1 MASGLIKDC
10 QISTSSAV
18 SYNYAPHF
26 ARYNSANYWAP
37 SLRFWDQR
45 QYLQVDFLTKTR
57 VTKVV
62 VQSLRG
68 TRKVLAYS
76 LMSSD
81 NNKIWSPV
89 NDVSYLSYAD
99 GSAHDLIKEPQEARY
114 YRFIIQEASD
124 PGKKKMINTLA
135 LRLKFF
141 GCYTGS
147 EDITSII

>member
-10 QISTSSAV
+10 QISASSAV
-18 SYNYAPHF
+18 SHNYAPHF

-37 SLRFWDQR
+37 SLRFWDQK

-68 TRKVLAYS
+68 TRKVIAYS

-89 NDVSYLSYAD
+89 NDVSYLSYND
-99 GSAHDLIKEPQEARY
+99 GSAHDLIKEAQEARY
-114 YRFIIQEASD
+114 YRFIIEEASD
-124 PGKKKMINTLA
+124 PGKENDQYVA
-135 LRLKFF
+135 LRLEFF

-147 EDITSII
+147 DDITSII